1 MCFAMKGVSGFGEN
15 PLLARLS
22 YLRLA
27 VDGCHSLK
35 AVYMSFRVTWEK
47 MYISFFFGFSRKKP
61 SY

>member
-1 MCFAMKGVSGFGEN
+1 MKGVSGFGEN

-27 VDGCHSLK
+27 VDGCHSWQHLK

-47 MYISFFFGFSRKKP
+47 MYISFVFGFLRKKP
-61 SY
+61 LY